1 MPERPFA
8 YVCSPFRGDIEENT
22 RRAREY
28 CRKTCEAGY
37 LPLAPHLLFPQFL
50 DDSDPAQR
58 QAGLEMGL
66 ALLAQCRLL
75 VVCGAAVTSG
85 MEQEIGEARRL
96 GITLHKL
103 DTLPPALNA
112 VPLGKASLRGR
123 IAAAA
128 AEQTPTP
135 IDAGAGHQRPEL

>member
-1 MPERPFA
+1 MPERPYA

-28 CRKTCEAGY
+28 CRRTYEAGY

-50 DDSDPAQR
+50 SDRDPAER
-58 QAGLEMGL
+58 QAGIEMGL

-75 VVCGAAVTSG
+75 VVCGEAITSG

-103 DTLPPALNA
+103 DALPPALEA
-112 VPLGKASLRGR
+112 TPLGKASLRGR
-123 IAAAA
+123 IAAAVEHTTAPGA
-128 AEQTPTP
+128 A
-135 IDAGAGHQRPEL
+135 DAAHQRDER

>member
-22 RRAREY
+22 RRARDY
-28 CRKTCEAGY
+28 SRRVFDAGY
-37 LPLAPHLLFPQFL
+37 CPLTPHIYFPQFL
-50 DDSDPAQR
+50 SEANPAER

-75 VVCGAAVTSG
+75 VVCGETVTSG

-103 DTLPPALNA
+103 DTLPPALGA
-112 VPLGKASLRGR
+112 VSLGKASLRGR

-128 AEQTPTP
+128 TEQTPTP
-135 IDAGAGHQRPEL
+135 TGTDACHQRPEL